1 MKYVFVIL
9 AKCPIDNGDKKKESI
24 SEEDFIYLELK
35 TVYWYS
41 FYTELFILIK
51 TLNHNLYYHR
61 QLLDFILQFMI
72 RYMCEIDQN
81 VIWSCEMLIRKFR
94 LQNLFGSLKFH
105 KRKQP

>member
-24 SEEDFIYLELK
+24 SEEHFIYLKLK
-35 TVYWYS
+35 NVYWYS

-51 TLNHNLYYHR
+51 TLNHNLYYR
-61 QLLDFILQFMI
+61 TQLLDFILQFMI

-81 VIWSCEMLIRKFR
+81 VHLILWNVDQKIQTAKSFR
-94 LQNLFGSLKFH
+94 VSKISQT
-105 KRKQP
+105 

>member
-9 AKCPIDNGDKKKESI
+9 AKCPIDNGDKKKKSI
-24 SEEDFIYLELK
+24 SEEDLHFFELK

-41 FYTELFILIK
+41 FYTELFTLIK
-51 TLNHNLYYHR
+51 ILNHNLYYR
-61 QLLDFILQFMI
+61 TQLLDFILQFMI
-72 RYMCEIDQN
+72 RYMCEINQN

-94 LQNLFGSLKFH
+94 LQNLFGSPKFH